1 MFLAK
6 IPFMASINYI
16 IHNKLIN
23 EHYINWY
30 SITSKRA
37 LKIKY
42 LVILKNNKINNGNV
56 KKFLAI
62 ETS

>member
-1 MFLAK
+1 MFLVK

-23 EHYINWY
+23 EHHINWY
-30 SITSKRA
+30 SITSQRA

-42 LVILKNNKINNGNV
+42 LVKKNNKINNGNV
-56 KKFLAI
+56 KKLLAI